1 MQLERGETEGW
12 PLAVV
17 ISSPPPYVI
26 GGEHEIEVGQ
36 EEEEKPTIGASLSL
50 SLSLSLVPGTS
61 EFFLIKGALPDSLHK
76 ALLWK
81 SRAGF
86 NSFTLFSLN
95 TCERNNILAI
105 FSFAKKWEIE
115 TFLRRGE
122 GILIRV

>member
-1 MQLERGETEGW
+1 MRLKLDKKKKKSQQLE
-12 PLAVV
+12 LL
-17 ISSPPPYVI
+17 
-26 GGEHEIEVGQ
+26 
-36 EEEEKPTIGASLSL
+36 SLSL

-61 EFFLIKGALPDSLHK
+61 EFFLIKGALTEDSLHK

>member
-1 MQLERGETEGW
+1 M
-12 PLAVV
+12 AVV

-50 SLSLSLVPGTS
+50 SFSLSLSLSLSLVPGTS
-61 EFFLIKGALPDSLHK
+61 EFFLSKGALPEDSLHK